1 MKTTASKFF
10 VIVVAIVAFLV
21 LYSSLFVVTEGTQA
35 LVLRLGEISK
45 LSNGQPNVLNPG
57 LHFKVPFISTDLE
70 FDTRIQTLDI
80 NSSRIMTAEKKDV
93 LVDYYVK
100 WRIANLAQYY
110 KSTSDDV
117 SRAQVLLQQQVNN
130 GLRAQFG
137 QKTISE
143 VVSDDRLAIMETL
156 RQQANASA
164 QPLGIDVVDVR
175 IKAIDLPTEV
185 SSSVFDR
192 MRAERQR
199 VAAEHRANGRSLAEA
214 IRAKADAT
222 VTVTLAT
229 ANEQAAQLRA
239 QGDAQAAKIY
249 TNAYNADPSFY
260 AFYRSLLAYRNT
272 FSSKQSVLVL
282 SPQTQFFNYF
292 AGISA
297 NNAAVTNKK

>member
-10 VIVVAIVAFLV
+10 AAVIAIVIFLT
-21 LYSSLFVVTEGTQA
+21 LYSGMFVVSEGNQA

-45 LSNGQPNVLNPG
+45 LASGQPDVLQPG
-57 LHFKVPFISTDLE
+57 LHFKVPFISTDLV

-100 WRIANLAQYY
+100 WRIGDLAQYY

-143 VVSDDRLAIMETL
+143 VVSDDRSAIMDTL

-229 ANEQAAQLRA
+229 ANEQASQLRA
-239 QGDAQAAKIY
+239 QGDAQAAQIY
-249 TNAYNADPSFY
+249 TQAYNSDPSFY

-272 FSSKQSVLVL
+272 FNGKQSVLVL
-282 SPQTQFFNYF
+282 SPQTQFFNYLV
-292 AGISA
+292 APTA
-297 NNAAVTNKK
+297 TNSTIASKK